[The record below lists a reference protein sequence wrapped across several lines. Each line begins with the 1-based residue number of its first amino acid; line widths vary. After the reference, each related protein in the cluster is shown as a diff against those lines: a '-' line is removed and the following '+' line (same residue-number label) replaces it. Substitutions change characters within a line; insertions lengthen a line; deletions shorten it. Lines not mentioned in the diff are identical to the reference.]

1 MDARAFDKSKL
12 ASRHVTEGPLARVAP
27 FLRRRQGSQRGGEP
41 PPLARSGVVLERGR
55 ALHHGA
61 DAASAV
67 GHKRGVDAAGG
78 AQREGRGITITDGI
92 AMGHQGM
99 KSKYADEVG
108 PARTDT
114 GTHAGGRAEV
124 VGYADI

>member
-1 MDARAFDKSKL
+1 
-12 ASRHVTEGPLARVAP
+12 
-27 FLRRRQGSQRGGEP
+27 
-41 PPLARSGVVLERGR
+41 VLERGR
-55 ALHHGA
+55 ALDHCVH
-61 DAASAV
+61 AASAV
-67 GHKRGVDAAGG
+67 GHKREVDAAGG
-78 AQREGRGITITDGI
+78 TQRECRAITITDGI

-108 PARTDT
+108 PART

>member
-12 ASRHVTEGPLARVAP
+12 PSRHVTEGPLARVAP
-27 FLRRRQGSQRGGEP
+27 FLRRRQGSQRGGDP
-41 PPLARSGVVLERGR
+41 S
-55 ALHHGA
+55 
-61 DAASAV
+61 
-67 GHKRGVDAAGG
+67 HKREVDAAGG
-78 AQREGRGITITDGI
+78 TQRECRAITITDGI

-108 PARTDT
+108 PARTGR
-114 GTHAGGRAEV
+114 GTHAGRAEV